1 MIAPQEIRSLADRAP
16 SERPVV
22 SLFLD
27 VSVNAENRRTHHVFL
42 NKQRARFA
50 ELDSDRARQHL
61 EPMGA
66 FLSRVETWLE
76 TDFDEANRGVALYA
90 ELGDDWFHAVQLPVP
105 VANRLEMADRPLLEP
120 LAQAF
125 SGHPRFAVALVD
137 REHLRLLAVRM
148 GRLIAEGAWS
158 PDAVPVPH
166 DVQAGGM
173 SQKDIQKRKA
183 EETRQFYRDFA
194 ERMAEFDR
202 RQRPQHWILAGT
214 TENVQN
220 FREFVS
226 PPLAA
231 RVAATTHAP
240 FDVPAAEIVQRLAGT
255 FEEVTARASAEAV
268 EQARDRLRTGHRAV
282 GGMREVL
289 EVLQEG
295 KVAGLVVSA
304 EAQREGSECGR
315 CGFLLTRTT
324 GPCPYCGGDVRDGVD
339 LVEAILRI
347 AVRREVPVE
356 FVDDG
361 ALHEA
366 SGVGALL
373 AF

>member
-1 MIAPQEIRSLADRAP
+1 MIAPQEIRALAERSP
-16 SERPVV
+16 TERPVV

-27 VSVNAENRRTHHVFL
+27 MSVNAENRRKHHVFL

-50 ELDSDRARQHL
+50 ELDSDRARHHR
-61 EPMGA
+61 EPLGA
-66 FLSRVETWLE
+66 FLSRVERWLE
-76 TDFDEANRGVALYA
+76 TEFGEANRGVALYA
-90 ELGDDWFHAVQLPVP
+90 ELGGDWFHAVQLPVP
-105 VANRLEMADRPLLEP
+105 VANRLEIAERPLLEP

-148 GRLIAEGAWS
+148 GRLIAEVALS
-158 PDAVPVPH
+158 PEAVPVPH

-194 ERMAEFDR
+194 ERIAEFDR
-202 RQRPQHWILAGT
+202 RHRPQHWILAGT

-220 FREFVS
+220 FREFLA
-226 PPLAA
+226 PPVAA
-231 RVAATTHAP
+231 RVAASAHAP
-240 FDVPAAEIVQRLAGT
+240 FDVPTSEIVQRLAGT

-268 EQARDRLRTGHRAV
+268 EQTKERLSTGHLAV
-282 GGMREVL
+282 GGMRDVL
-289 EVLQEG
+289 EMLQEG
-295 KVAGLVVSA
+295 KVTGLVVSA
-304 EAQREGSECGR
+304 EAQREGAECAK

-324 GPCPYCGGDVRDGVD
+324 GPCPYCGGEVRDGVD
-339 LVEAILRI
+339 LVEAVLRI

-356 FVDDG
+356 FVGDG
-361 ALHEA
+361 ALHEVG
-366 SGVGALL
+366 GVGALL